1 MIYKSY
7 IIEQK
12 INEIRENLFLFFGE
26 NLGLKNDFK
35 NKIKSKNKDCEVI
48 NYNQEEILKN
58 EDLFFSE
65 INNISLFERKK
76 IYFIDQAN
84 DKILKIIKEI
94 EPKIDTQKLY
104 IFSEILDKKSKIRN
118 YFEKSEFCG
127 AVACYQDNEI
137 GIRKIIVDK
146 LSGFTGL
153 TPNNI
158 NLIVENSNL
167 DRVKLNNELNKILT
181 YFQNKKLDS
190 EKLEILLDI
199 RVNDN
204 FNNLKDEALMGNK
217 LKTNKL
223 LSDTIIDSEKNIF
236 YLTLINQRL
245 NKLKEVIN
253 MSKGINLE
261 DAISKVKPPIFWK
274 DKPNF
279 IVQTKKW
286 DPKKIKKIL
295 NKTYALEIEIK
306 SNAAINKNVLIK
318 KLMVDV
324 CHLASAS

>member
-137 GIRKIIVDK
+137 GIRKIVVDK
-146 LSGFTGL
+146 LSGFTNL

-204 FNNLKDEALMGNK
+204 FNNLKDEALNGNK
-217 LKTNKL
+217 VGTNKL
-223 LSDTIIDSEKNIF
+223 LSDTNIESEKNIF
-236 YLTLINQRL
+236 YLSLINQRL
-245 NKLKEVIN
+245 NKLSEISIN
-253 MSKGINLE
+253 TKNTNIE
-261 DAISKVKPPIFWK
+261 DAISRLRPPIFWK
-274 DKPNF
+274 DKPNL
-279 IVQTKKW
+279 ILQAKKW
-286 DPKKIKKIL
+286 SSKKIKSIL
-295 NKTYALEIEIK
+295 NVTYNLEIEFK
-306 SNAAINKNVLIK
+306 SNSSVNKNILIK
-318 KLMVDV
+318 KLILDI
-324 CHLASAS
+324 CKLANAA